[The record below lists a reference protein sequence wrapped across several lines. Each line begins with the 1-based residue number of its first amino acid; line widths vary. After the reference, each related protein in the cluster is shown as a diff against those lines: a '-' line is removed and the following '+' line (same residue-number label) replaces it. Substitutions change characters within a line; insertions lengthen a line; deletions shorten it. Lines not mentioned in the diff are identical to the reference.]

1 MENSLALF
9 PTTFLWF
16 LHCIFLGKLDRR
28 GCRVFSSFLG
38 YLTLGD
44 GLRSRASPAHHLLL
58 SRKRLE
64 NTGRLLQRRFHHSE
78 SLGDHPKLPIARS
91 WCDSCATAA
100 PSTISP
106 LSWGSCRPS
115 HRHTQEHNCCKCF
128 RSPTAPGHTASL
140 KKSACKITPE
150 VSTAQQLSSSA
161 FSTQE

>member
-58 SRKRLE
+58 SRKRVGKYRE
-64 NTGRLLQRRFHHSE
+64 AFAE
-78 SLGDHPKLPIARS
+78 EE
-91 WCDSCATAA
+91 
-100 PSTISP
+100 ISP
-106 LSWGSCRPS
+106 
-115 HRHTQEHNCCKCF
+115 F
-128 RSPTAPGHTASL
+128 REFRGPPKAPHSQVL
-140 KKSACKITPE
+140 
-150 VSTAQQLSSSA
+150 V
-161 FSTQE
+161 